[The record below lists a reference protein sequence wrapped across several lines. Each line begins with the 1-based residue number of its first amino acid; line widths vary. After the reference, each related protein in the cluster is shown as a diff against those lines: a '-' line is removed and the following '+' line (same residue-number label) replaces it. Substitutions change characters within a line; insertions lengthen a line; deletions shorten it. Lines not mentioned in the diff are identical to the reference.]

1 MRLTFSCL
9 SSLRPELNR
18 QLVPL
23 RHPASLRRRVA
34 PLAVLHSLDR
44 TNALLALGDGGGE
57 EGGGGGPDLATADGG
72 RGACVAIA
80 MSG

>member
-1 MRLTFSCL
+1 M
-9 SSLRPELNR
+9 

-34 PLAVLHSLDR
+34 PLAVLHSLDW
-44 TNALLALGDGGGE
+44 TNALLALGDGDG
-57 EGGGGGPDLATADGG
+57 GGGGGPDLATADGG